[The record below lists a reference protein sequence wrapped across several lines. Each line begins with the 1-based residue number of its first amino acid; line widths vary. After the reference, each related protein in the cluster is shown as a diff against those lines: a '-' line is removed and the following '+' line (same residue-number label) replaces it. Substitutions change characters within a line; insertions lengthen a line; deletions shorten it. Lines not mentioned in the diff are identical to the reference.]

1 MKRTICLLLLACSVV
16 GVMAQKVCYTTDRTT
31 GGVSAIT
38 IEGDKYGMNWIL
50 KPDGSQYAWVDSSYC
65 WGLGYFTINDGRR
78 SKKVEWNKPYKNI
91 GDGQS
96 VSYFADNIDV
106 SVRRSYEGDILV
118 EDYTFTNKGSRTAY
132 LSDVG
137 IYTPL
142 NDNYPSADVC
152 ITNRTDAHIWDGD
165 NGAWINALR
174 MGGGAPHLGLVVT
187 DGSIKSYEIWE
198 RDLNHSYSNFRGVI
212 SLDLPDMA
220 LKQGESYHLQWK
232 IFSHKGNADFKEKL
246 LALGGIWTE
255 ANKYVY
261 EKGET
266 ATVSFISNKELTD
279 CYAQIDGASVA
290 VQHKGNVWMVDVP
303 LCQEG
308 DARVT
313 FFYDRGKQTHADLH
327 VVSSYENLLKK
338 RVDFIRTHQQM
349 KNVADPRYGAYMV
362 YDNVGDSIF
371 LNDTPNVSHADR
383 DDGGERL
390 GMGVLLA
397 KQYLL
402 THDVKLL
409 SSLKDYA
416 KFLREKLQTKDFVT
430 YSTAVHKARNRGY
443 DYAWVAKFYFLMY
456 NVTGEKQYAQ
466 YGYQTLQA
474 LFRQF
479 GYGFYCI
486 ELPVRLGLQSL
497 QKAGMKKE
505 YKKLLAD
512 YKKTGDIFVANSVN
526 YPKSEVNFE
535 QSIVAPAVDYLC
547 QMFLETGIQK
557 YLDEAKKQMPVV
569 EAFDGQQP
577 SFHLNEIGNRH
588 WDGYWFGKR
597 EMWGDTFPH
606 YWSAITASAFYHY
619 SLCTGDTSYV
629 DKAKRIVQNNLCL
642 FFEDGKASCAYLYP
656 YKVNGVKA
664 QFYDEY
670 ANDQDWALVFY
681 LLVYHNV

>member
-1 MKRTICLLLLACSVV
+1 
-16 GVMAQKVCYTTDRTT
+16 MAQKVCYTTDRTT

-78 SKKVEWNKPYKNI
+78 SKKVEWNKPYKLNA
-91 GDGQS
+91 DGQS
-96 VSYFADNIDV
+96 VSYLADSIEV
-106 SVRRSYEGDILV
+106 SVRRHYEGDVLV
-118 EDYTFTNKGSRTAY
+118 EDYTFTNKGGQTAY

-152 ITNRTDAHIWDGD
+152 ITNRADVHIWDGD

-174 MGGGAPHLGLVVT
+174 MGGSAPHLGLVVT

-198 RDLNHSYSNFRGVI
+198 RALNHSNSNFRGVF

-220 LKQGESYHLQWK
+220 LKHGESYHLQWK

-246 LALGGIWTE
+246 LSLGGIWTE
-255 ANKYVY
+255 ANKYVF

-266 ATVSFISNKELTD
+266 AKVSFTSDKELTD
-279 CYAQIDGASVA
+279 CYAQLNGASVD
-290 VQHKGNVWMVDVP
+290 VHRNGNVWTVDVP

-308 DARVT
+308 DAKVT
-313 FFYDRGKQTHADLH
+313 LFYNRGKKTHADLH

-371 LNDTPNVSHADR
+371 LNDRPNVSPADR

-409 SSLKDYA
+409 SSLRDYA
-416 KFLREKLQTKDFVT
+416 KFLHEKLQTKDFVT

-456 NVTGEKQYAQ
+456 NVTGEKLYAE

-474 LFRQF
+474 LFKQF

-505 YKKLLAD
+505 YKKVLAD

-526 YPKSEVNFE
+526 YPKSEVNYE

-547 QMFLETGIQK
+547 QLYLETGIQK

-629 DKAKRIVQNNLCL
+629 DKARRIVQNNLCL

-656 YKVNGVKA
+656 YKVNGIKA

>member
-1 MKRTICLLLLACSVV
+1 M
-16 GVMAQKVCYTTDRTT
+16 
-31 GGVSAIT
+31 
-38 IEGDKYGMNWIL
+38 
-50 KPDGSQYAWVDSSYC
+50 
-65 WGLGYFTINDGRR
+65 
-78 SKKVEWNKPYKNI
+78 
-91 GDGQS
+91 
-96 VSYFADNIDV
+96 
-106 SVRRSYEGDILV
+106 
-118 EDYTFTNKGSRTAY
+118 
-132 LSDVG
+132 
-137 IYTPL
+137 
-142 NDNYPSADVC
+142 
-152 ITNRTDAHIWDGD
+152 
-165 NGAWINALR
+165 
-174 MGGGAPHLGLVVT
+174 
-187 DGSIKSYEIWE
+187 
-198 RDLNHSYSNFRGVI
+198 
-212 SLDLPDMA
+212 
-220 LKQGESYHLQWK
+220 
-232 IFSHKGNADFKEKL
+232 
-246 LALGGIWTE
+246 
-255 ANKYVY
+255 
-261 EKGET
+261 
-266 ATVSFISNKELTD
+266 
-279 CYAQIDGASVA
+279 
-290 VQHKGNVWMVDVP
+290 
-303 LCQEG
+303 
-308 DARVT
+308 T
-313 FFYDRGKQTHADLH
+313 FFYNRGKKTHADLY
-327 VVSSYENLLKK
+327 VVSSYENLLEK

-349 KNVADPRYGAYMV
+349 KNTADPRYGAYMV
-362 YDNVGDSIF
+362 YDNVGDSII
-371 LNDTPNVSHADR
+371 LNDKPSVSRADR

-402 THDVKLL
+402 THDAKLL

-416 KFLREKLQTKDFVT
+416 KFLREKLQTKDFET

-456 NVTGEKQYAQ
+456 NEMYAE

-535 QSIVAPAVDYLC
+535 QSIVAPAIDYLC
-547 QMFLETGIQK
+547 QLYLETGIQK